1 MEGHV
6 GPRERERGDG
16 ERGGA
21 LAFSLGLPLVL
32 MTALPA
38 DHPERQALPAPVLT
52 KPFSAADL
60 AAALA
65 SAIHD

>member
-1 MEGHV
+1 MLSDLQL
-6 GPRERERGDG
+6 GDG
-16 ERGGA
+16 SGAA
-21 LAFSLGLPLVL
+21 LAALGLPLVL

-60 AAALA
+60 AAALT